1 MKPAY
6 STLLLAS
13 LTLPVAACGDGGTA
27 VDDSPTY
34 EVRGMVRTKGGQPV
48 PGALV
53 EVHTYGQAGCGEAPF
68 LAYNSG
74 HADDSGRYRVAQDNP
89 TGMFNGCLRILAHP
103 DASALSTPGPLVD
116 LPVDSARVVEGRTVF
131 TVDLTVP

>member
-6 STLLLAS
+6 PMLLIAS
-13 LTLPVAACGDGGTA
+13 LTLTVAACGDGGTA

-34 EVRGMVRTKGGQPV
+34 EVRGMVRTKRGQPV

-53 EVHTYGQAGCGEAPF
+53 EVHTYGPAGCGEAPF

-74 HADDSGRYRVAQDNP
+74 HADDSGRYRVPQDNP
-89 TGMFNGCLRILAHP
+89 TGLFSGCLRILAHP
-103 DASALSTPGPLVD
+103 DGSALSTPGPLVD
-116 LPVDSARVVEGRTVF
+116 LPVDSVRVVEGRAVF

>member
-53 EVHTYGQAGCGEAPF
+53 EVHTYGPAGCGEAPF